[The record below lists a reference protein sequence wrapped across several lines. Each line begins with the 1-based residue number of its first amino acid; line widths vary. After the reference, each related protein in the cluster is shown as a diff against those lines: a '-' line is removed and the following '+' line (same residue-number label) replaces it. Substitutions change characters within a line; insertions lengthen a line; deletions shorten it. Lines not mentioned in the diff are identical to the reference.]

1 MRVGLIAGEASGDLL
16 AAGLIREIAARIPG
30 ARFEG
35 VAGPAMQQAGCDKL
49 AEAEELAVM
58 GLVEPLR
65 HIPRLLRLRKRLVN
79 HWLADPPD
87 VFVGIDAP
95 DFNLG
100 VEKRLR
106 ASGIPTVHYVSPS
119 VWAWRSGRIK
129 TIRRACDRVLCLLP
143 FEKEFFDHHGVDAV
157 FVGHP
162 KASEL
167 GQDYSPDV
175 YRKALALPETGDIV
189 AILPGSR
196 GSEVSRLAPAF
207 IGAARLLAES
217 RPALSF
223 VLPVASPK
231 LSSYIESAL
240 KASAMAD
247 RVHVVSGRSLDA
259 MRAADVVLIASGTA
273 VLEAALLGTPAVAA
287 YCVAP
292 FTAWL
297 VRTFKL
303 IDLEHFTIP
312 NLLTDEPM
320 IPEFIQEA
328 ATPVALAEA
337 VAELLDDAPRRAA
350 IREAFAKLHAE
361 LAVDADR
368 RAAEA
373 VIEIALREMVP
384 SGTHAD

>member
-16 AAGLIREIAARIPG
+16 GAGLIREIAALVPG

-35 VAGPAMQQAGCDKL
+35 VAGPAMQQAGCDRL
-49 AEAEELAVM
+49 ADAEELAVM

-65 HIPRLLRLRKRLVN
+65 HIPRLLRLRRRLVN
-79 HWLADPPD
+79 HWLANPPD

-100 VEKRLR
+100 VELRLR
-106 ASGIPTVHYVSPS
+106 ESGVKTVHYVSPS

-129 TIRRACDRVLCLLP
+129 TIRRAVDRVLCLLP
-143 FEKEFFDHHGVDAV
+143 FEKAFFDRHGVGAV

-167 GQDYSPDV
+167 DQDYDPSE
-175 YRKALALPETGDIV
+175 YRRELALPETGPLV

-196 GSEVSRLAPAF
+196 GSEVSRLAPTF
-207 IGAARLLAES
+207 IAAARLLADA
-217 RPALSF
+217 RPELSF
-223 VLPVASPK
+223 AVPVASPK
-231 LSSYIESAL
+231 LSAHIESAVH
-240 KASAMAD
+240 ASAMGD
-247 RVHVVSGRSLDA
+247 RVHVVSGRSLEV
-259 MRAADVVLIASGTA
+259 MRAADVVLMASGTA

-287 YCVAP
+287 YRVAP
-292 FTAWL
+292 LTAWL

-303 IDLEHFTIP
+303 IDIEHFTIP
-312 NLLTDEPM
+312 NLLTEEPM
-320 IPEFIQEA
+320 IPEFLQEA
-328 ATPVALAEA
+328 ATPEALAKE
-337 VAELLDDAPRRAA
+337 VAALLDDEPRRAA

-361 LAVDADR
+361 LALDADR

-373 VIEIALREMVP
+373 VIDIAMRKTLP
-384 SGTHAD
+384 SGNDAD

>member
-16 AAGLIREIAARIPG
+16 GAGLIREIATRIPG

-35 VAGPAMQQAGCDKL
+35 VAGPAMHHAGCDIL

-79 HWLADPPD
+79 HWLANPPD

-100 VEKRLR
+100 VETRLR
-106 ASGIPTVHYVSPS
+106 AAGIPTVHYVSPS

-129 TIRRACDRVLCLLP
+129 TIRRAVDRLLCLLP
-143 FEKEFFDHHGVDAV
+143 FEKDFFDRHGVDAV

-167 GQDYSPDV
+167 EQNYDPAM
-175 YRKALALPETGDIV
+175 YRRGLALPESGDIV

-217 RPALSF
+217 RPALHF
-223 VLPVASPK
+223 VLPVASQK
-231 LSSYIESAL
+231 LSGHIESAL
-240 KASAMAD
+240 DASAMAD
-247 RVHVVSGRSLDA
+247 RVQVVSGRSLDA

-287 YCVAP
+287 YRVAP
-292 FTAWL
+292 VTAWL

-328 ATPVALAEA
+328 ATPEALAEA
-337 VAELLDDAPRRAA
+337 VGELLDDDARRAV
-350 IREAFAKLHAE
+350 IQEAFAKLHAE

-373 VIEIALREMVP
+373 VIDIALRETMP